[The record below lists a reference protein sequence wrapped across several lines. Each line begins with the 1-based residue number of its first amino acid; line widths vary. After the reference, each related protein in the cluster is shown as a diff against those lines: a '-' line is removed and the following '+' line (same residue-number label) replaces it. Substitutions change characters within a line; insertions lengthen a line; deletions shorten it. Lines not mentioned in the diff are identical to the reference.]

1 MVFRQTVSLPEFG
14 VQVTLPSTWMVNHSP
29 GETHFVARDAA
40 TGAVLAGEISVADA
54 SKPLAADIGRIVEQQ
69 RARLGPER
77 KSSRGVMALG
87 LLSAEWVELAYEGLG
102 NPLRI
107 KTIALRRGN
116 RVLTLT
122 CNGGNQAQT
131 ACAAAITARSDEQQF
146 GNSKT
151 YGRASALQRN
161 DGWSAGERRAGGSD
175 GALAQIP
182 SDTRPI
188 AVVCAKGGSSS
199 FVAEV
204 LRDAGRDARN
214 VAGGMASYSDHLQ
227 PRRVSLVEAYAG
239 QLEIWQVNR
248 RARVG
253 EGVRGDVHD
262 AL

>member
-14 VQVTLPSTWMVNHSP
+14 VQVTLPSTWRVNYSP

-87 LLSAEWVELAYEGLG
+87 PLGAEWVELAYEGLG
-102 NPLRI
+102 NPMRI

-131 ACAAAITARSDEQQF
+131 ACAAAITA
-146 GNSKT
+146 
-151 YGRASALQRN
+151 
-161 DGWSAGERRAGGSD
+161 GSD
-175 GALAQIP
+175 KQ
-182 SDTRPI
+182 
-188 AVVCAKGGSSS
+188 
-199 FVAEV
+199 
-204 LRDAGRDARN
+204 
-214 VAGGMASYSDHLQ
+214 Q
-227 PRRVSLVEAYAG
+227 
-239 QLEIWQVNR
+239 
-248 RARVG
+248 
-253 EGVRGDVHD
+253 
-262 AL
+262 